1 MKRETTTKLVRIS
14 FLSAFALLTLFGI
27 MPERNGGE
35 YIPHST
41 NPPVFSHTIDVK
53 ETASM
58 SDGNAIYVLSQ
69 NDTQVSFPD
78 TGAQSAAVI
87 SADTGEAVFLKNADT
102 RLPMASTTKIMTA
115 LVAMENLSTDT
126 VFTVPKEVCF
136 VEGSSIYLA
145 PGEKITVMDLLYGL
159 LLESGNDAACALA
172 VACCSDV
179 DSFVALMNK
188 RAREMGLVN
197 THFDN
202 PHGLSSENHYTTA
215 RELAIIAY
223 NAMKNPLFRKIAGTK
238 NYTVKGESGEPL
250 KYFSNHNR
258 MLGTYSG
265 ATGIKT
271 GYTIASGRCL
281 VTSAKRDGS
290 EFIAV
295 TLNDRSDFRDHAA
308 MLDAA
313 FENYRSTTLV
323 SKGQIFGFFG
333 SRVMENTNSV
343 VILEQKSSATGKR
356 DFTVKLSESKRT
368 VLPLFDIH
376 EN

>member
-1 MKRETTTKLVRIS
+1 MKQEKVTGLVRKI
-14 FLSAFALLTLFGI
+14 FISAFAILALFGI
-27 MPERNGGE
+27 MPGKEEQE
-35 YIPHST
+35 YTPSSS
-41 NPPVFSHTIDVK
+41 NPPVFSHIIDVK
-53 ETASM
+53 AQDSTKDADS
-58 SDGNAIYVLSQ
+58 IYVLMQ
-69 NDTQVSFPD
+69 GTTAPVFPD
-78 TGAQSAAVI
+78 IAAQSAAVI
-87 SADTGEAVFLKNADT
+87 SADTAEAVFLKNADA

-115 LVAMENLSTDT
+115 LVAMEALNPDT
-126 VFTVPKEVCF
+126 VFTVPREVCF
-136 VEGSSIYLA
+136 VEGSSIYLS
-145 PGEKITVMDLLYGL
+145 PGEKITVLDLLYGL

-172 VACCSDV
+172 VACSSDI

-188 RAREMGLVN
+188 KAAEMRLVN

-223 NAMKNPLFRKIAGTK
+223 YAMKNPLFREIAGTK
-238 NYTVKGESGEPL
+238 SHTVRGENGEPV

-258 MLGTYSG
+258 MLSTYSG

-290 EFIAV
+290 EFIAI

-308 MLDAA
+308 MLDTA
-313 FENYRSTTLV
+313 FENYRSATLV
-323 SKGQIFGFFG
+323 SEGQISGFFG
-333 SRVMENTNSV
+333 SRVMENAEATV
-343 VILEQKSSATGKR
+343 LLEQKSDNPGKR
-356 DFTVKLSESKRT
+356 NFTVTLSESRRDR
-368 VLPLFDIH
+368 LPHFDIH